1 MEQLVEVVIA
11 SMLQDVLGTMEK
23 QEPLSMNDVMAMITG
38 QIGQIVLMYEENIDQ
53 FEQLMKKLMGQ
64 TDKEI
69 EVK

>member
-64 TDKEI
+64 TYKEI

>member
-23 QEPLSMNDVMAMITG
+23 QEPLSMDDVMAMIVG